1 MKTALI
7 FTGSS
12 PILIITSYPSLEDKR
27 FLEKLKQKGI
37 DKFIAFEVQLD
48 SAKKKYGS
56 RFDVIKDDLNTTED
70 IRILDYNG
78 QLTFERFSFEEL
90 GEMIKHD
97 GHNI

>member
-1 MKTALI
+1 MKAALI

-37 DKFIAFEVQLD
+37 DKFIAFEVQLEI
-48 SAKKKYGS
+48 AKKKYGN
-56 RFDVIKDDLNTTED
+56 RFDLITDDLNATED
-70 IRILDYNG
+70 MRILDYNG
-78 QLTFERFSFEEL
+78 QLAFERFAFEEL

-97 GHNI
+97 GHNM

>member
-1 MKTALI
+1 MKTTLI

-12 PILIITSYPSLEDKR
+12 LILIITSYPSLEDKR

-37 DKFIAFEVQLD
+37 DKFIAFEVQLE

-56 RFDVIKDDLNTTED
+56 SFDVIKDDLNTTED

>member
-1 MKTALI
+1 MKAALI

-37 DKFIAFEVQLD
+37 DKFIAFEVQLE
-48 SAKKKYGS
+48 SAKEKYGS
-56 RFDVIKDDLNTTED
+56 RFDVIRGDLNTTED

-78 QLTFERFSFEEL
+78 QLAFERFSFEEL

>member
-1 MKTALI
+1 MKAALI

-12 PILIITSYPSLEDKR
+12 PILIITSYPSLDDER

-37 DKFIAFEVQLD
+37 EKFIAFEVKLE

-56 RFDVIKDDLNTTED
+56 RFDVIRDDLNETED
-70 IRILDYNG
+70 MRVLDYNG
-78 QLTFERFSFEEL
+78 QLAFERFSFEEL
-90 GEMIKHD
+90 GEMIKHE

>member
-12 PILIITSYPSLEDKR
+12 LILIITSYPSLEDKR

-37 DKFIAFEVQLD
+37 DKFIAFEVQLE

-56 RFDVIKDDLNTTED
+56 SFDVIKDDLNTTED
-70 IRILDYNG
+70 IRILDYNE
-78 QLTFERFSFEEL
+78 QLAFERFSFEEL
-90 GEMIKHD
+90 GEMVKHD
-97 GHNI
+97 EHNI

>member
-12 PILIITSYPSLEDKR
+12 LILIITSYPSLEDKR

-37 DKFIAFEVQLD
+37 DKFIAFEVQLE

-56 RFDVIKDDLNTTED
+56 RFDVIKNDL
-70 IRILDYNG
+70 I
-78 QLTFERFSFEEL
+78 QLKIYEYSIITDNLLSKDSL
-90 GEMIKHD
+90 LK
-97 GHNI
+97 N

>member
-7 FTGSS
+7 FTGSGS
-12 PILIITSYPSLEDKR
+12 ILIITSYPSLDDER

-37 DKFIAFEVQLD
+37 EKFIAFEVKLE

-56 RFDVIKDDLNTTED
+56 RFDVIRDDLNETED
-70 IRILDYNG
+70 MRVLDYNG
-78 QLTFERFSFEEL
+78 QLAFERFSFEEL
-90 GEMIKHD
+90 GEMIKHE

>member
-37 DKFIAFEVQLD
+37 DKFIAFEVQLE
-48 SAKKKYGS
+48 SAKKKYGG

-70 IRILDYNG
+70 IRILDYNE
-78 QLTFERFSFEEL
+78 QLAFERFFFEEL

>member
-1 MKTALI
+1 MKAALI

-48 SAKKKYGS
+48 IAKEKYGN
-56 RFDVIKDDLNTTED
+56 RFDLITDDLNATED
-70 IRILDYNG
+70 MRILDYNG
-78 QLTFERFSFEEL
+78 QLAFERFSFEEL
-90 GEMIKHD
+90 GGMIKHD
-97 GHNI
+97 GHNM

>member
-1 MKTALI
+1 MKAALI

-37 DKFIAFEVQLD
+37 DKFIAFEVQLEI
-48 SAKKKYGS
+48 AKEKYGN
-56 RFDVIKDDLNTTED
+56 RFDLITDDLDATED
-70 IRILDYNG
+70 MRILDYNG
-78 QLTFERFSFEEL
+78 QLAFERFSFDEL

-97 GHNI
+97 GHNM

>member
-37 DKFIAFEVQLD
+37 DKFIALK
-48 SAKKKYGS
+48 S
-56 RFDVIKDDLNTTED
+56 N
-70 IRILDYNG
+70 
-78 QLTFERFSFEEL
+78 
-90 GEMIKHD
+90 
-97 GHNI
+97 